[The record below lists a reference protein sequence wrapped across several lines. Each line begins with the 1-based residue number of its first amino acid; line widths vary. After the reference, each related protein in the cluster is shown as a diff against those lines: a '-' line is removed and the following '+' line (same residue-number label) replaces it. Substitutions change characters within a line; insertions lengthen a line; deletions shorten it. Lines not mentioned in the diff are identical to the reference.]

1 MPSFG
6 LWEAMPVGGEF
17 WPSVRFRAIF
27 CLRPK
32 GLPYAE
38 ETNPRGGGGMGMVY
52 KAQDTRLDRFVPLK
66 FRPNNVAIDPHALE
80 RFCREAKAA

>member
-1 MPSFG
+1 
-6 LWEAMPVGGEF
+6 
-17 WPSVRFRAIF
+17 
-27 CLRPK
+27 
-32 GLPYAE
+32 
-38 ETNPRGGGGMGMVY
+38 MGMVY